1 MSDRTSSSVQDR
13 DSETTTRVENSS
25 SENTNADANTK
36 HDENSYSDQIK
47 MHIRATPQR
56 NSLISV

>member
-13 DSETTTRVENSS
+13 DSETTTRVENSR

-36 HDENSYSDQIK
+36 LQGNAYSDQLK
-47 MHIRATPQR
+47 MHVSGHSTMK
-56 NSLISV
+56 